1 MQGFLMD
8 SFLDKE
14 LLPKVLMTSNQVRKA
29 LIRISHE
36 IYEKN
41 NDFENLVILGIPTR
55 GVHISNRIVKILS
68 QLYSVNVKSEI
79 LDPKYYR
86 DDISY
91 NDKKGLKFSKISENL
106 ENKIIILV
114 DDVLFTG
121 RTTRAC
127 LNAILDFGR
136 PRSVQLAVLID
147 RGHRELP
154 IRPDFIGKNIP
165 TSRDEVVR
173 VLLEEEDLVDEV
185 VIINQESSVT
195 Q

>member
-1 MQGFLMD
+1 MLK
-8 SFLDKE
+8 SFRALRNSGKSE
-14 LLPKVLMTSNQVRKA
+14 IFEYYTSNLSNDQ
-29 LIRISHE
+29 
-36 IYEKN
+36 YTEKQFAV
-41 NDFENLVILGIPTR
+41 DP
-55 GVHISNRIVKILS
+55 HIWLDPVNAKIITNRIVKILS

>member
-1 MQGFLMD
+1 M
-8 SFLDKE
+8 
-14 LLPKVLMTSNQVRKA
+14 
-29 LIRISHE
+29 
-36 IYEKN
+36 
-41 NDFENLVILGIPTR
+41 
-55 GVHISNRIVKILS
+55 
-68 QLYSVNVKSEI
+68 
-79 LDPKYYR
+79 
-86 DDISY
+86 
-91 NDKKGLKFSKISENL
+91 
-106 ENKIIILV
+106 V

-127 LNAILDFGR
+127 LNAIVDFGR
-136 PRSVQLAVLID
+136 PKAVKLAVLID